1 MPSSNPPRPRPGAGR
16 LGGLFALVAV
26 VAALLCA
33 LGPAAR
39 ADGPSLRAEPARP
52 TNREPVTISGRFPG
66 AGTGQAVLLQ
76 RESGMF
82 TGDGWRP
89 VSSTATVKGGAFA
102 FRLKRVDGDETY
114 RAVLPTGGGHQRVS
128 KEFKLSVEYEPVDRR
143 WVRGDAAANRTA
155 FLACFDSGGDRCA
168 SNDDAGTPP
177 TWLAVVLVL
186 CFLGG
191 AALVV
196 LVAAALPK
204 RASIVAAVAGLVAW
218 VPVFADLAFGYAIP
232 RIGMERNVVLAAFL
246 YPLYLLVLL
255 LGIAVMLGYPVLMV
269 RLMRADVMPGGRA
282 GRAGLFAAVLAVLV
296 VWGQIHAHAPAV
308 AAGPFSVKTHWL
320 NDAVHTWSLQWPVS
334 VLWTVLEFFATPAG
348 LLSFGALAVASVL
361 LPAPRGLPGTPARTS
376 AGASALTLA
385 HGAAANASA
394 LVVGSA
400 ALAVISIVAFA
411 VLVLAA
417 VALMAYVM
425 FYVLVGF
432 TTAAML
438 AYLLKR

>member
-16 LGGLFALVAV
+16 RAGRPGELFALVAV
-26 VAALLCA
+26 LVALLCA

-39 ADGPSLRAEPARP
+39 ADGPSLRAEPAHP
-52 TNREPVTISGRFPG
+52 TNREPVTITGRFPG

-76 RESGMF
+76 REGGMF
-82 TGDGWRP
+82 TGDGWQP
-89 VSSTATVKGGAFA
+89 VSSTVTVKGGAFA
-102 FRLKRVDGDETY
+102 FHLERVDGDETY
-114 RAVLPTGGGHQRVS
+114 RAVVPAGGGHERVS
-128 KEFKLSVEYEPVDRR
+128 KEFKLSVQYESVDRR
-143 WVRGDAAANRTA
+143 WVRGDSAANRTT
-155 FLACFDSGGDRCA
+155 FFACFDSAGDRCA
-168 SNDDAGTPP
+168 SNDDANTSP

-186 CFLGG
+186 CLLGG

-196 LVAAALPK
+196 LGAAALPRK
-204 RASIVAAVAGLVAW
+204 AGVVAAVIGLAAW
-218 VPVFADLAFGYAIP
+218 VPLFADLAFGYAIP
-232 RIGMERNVVLAAFL
+232 RIGMERNAILATFL

-255 LGIAVMLGYPVLMV
+255 LGIAVMIGYPVLMV
-269 RLMRADVMPGGRA
+269 RLMRADAMPAGRA

-296 VWGQIHAHAPAV
+296 VWGQVYEHAPAV
-308 AAGPFSVKTHWL
+308 AAGPFSVKTRWL

-334 VLWTVLEFFATPAG
+334 VLWTILQFFATPAG

-361 LPAPRGLPGTPARTS
+361 LPAPRGLPGS
-376 AGASALTLA
+376 SALTLA
-385 HGAAANASA
+385 HGAAANVSA

-425 FYVLVGF
+425 FYVLVAF

-438 AYLLKR
+438 AYLFRR